1 MKNYMSRAA
10 LNEYQVEGV
19 DIVPWPEQIAQDS
32 LVVRYTGN

>member
-19 DIVPWPEQIAQDS
+19 DSVPWPDQNVQDS